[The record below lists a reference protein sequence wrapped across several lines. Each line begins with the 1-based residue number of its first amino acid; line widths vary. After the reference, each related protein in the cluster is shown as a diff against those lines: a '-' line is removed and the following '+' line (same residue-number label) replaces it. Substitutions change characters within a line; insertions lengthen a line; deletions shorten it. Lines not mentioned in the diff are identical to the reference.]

1 MPAPRR
7 PRAVAAGAQR
17 VLNVA
22 ESPADVWDALALG
35 PLDDVDPPDAVD
47 LARDRPWYAVRDQG
61 ETGSCVGW
69 ALADSLMR
77 WHLVELGRL
86 PSRQRLSARFI
97 WMASKEWSA
106 QRIAGEHETLT
117 TLLEQWQP
125 STFLEEAA
133 TTAKDGLEVARLL
146 GAVPE
151 SVLRWHGPLNRGSEQ
166 AFYAR
171 ARAYRLKGYYRVDKG
186 GLEERLRR
194 WRQWLHQ
201 HGPIMLI
208 VEMDRTMLD
217 GPEVLDRFRA
227 RRRADLHACALTGYE
242 AGGFHLRNSWGRRWG
257 RGGYALATTEWL
269 RRAVK
274 ETYGV
279 EFPKLP
285 GEGG

>member
-1 MPAPRR
+1 MPTPRR

-22 ESPADVWDALALG
+22 ESPADVWDALAVG

-47 LARDRPWYAVRDQG
+47 LAHGRPWYAVRDQG

-86 PSRQRLSARFI
+86 PPRQRLSARFI

-106 QRIAGEHETLT
+106 QRIAGEHETLE

-151 SVLRWHGPLNRGSEQ
+151 SVLRWHGPLNRGSER
-166 AFYAR
+166 AFYER
-171 ARAYRLKGYYRVDKG
+171 AAAYRLKGYYRVDSG
-186 GLEERLRR
+186 GLDERLRR
-194 WRQWLHQ
+194 WRQWLAQ
-201 HGPIMLI
+201 HGPILLI

-217 GPEVLDRFRA
+217 GPPVLDRFRA
-227 RRRADLHACALTGYE
+227 RRRADLHACALTGYD
-242 AGGFHLRNSWGRRWG
+242 AGGFYLRNSWGKRWG

-269 RRAVK
+269 RRAVR
-274 ETYGV
+274 ESYGV
-279 EFPKLP
+279 EFPA
-285 GEGG
+285 